1 MPSAASAANPS
12 NIVVTLAANYET
24 VMFSFDPVNDL
35 DLDYYEYQIFT
46 NPSGTGNPLNSITL
60 SNGDKISGTNKAT
73 VFTVSVANSTSSLT
87 TSYWGRARVVSTSGA
102 RGTYSA
108 LAGSGN
114 TPLIASQFIQ
124 NLTADKIEAGTIG
137 AHTISLSGVNSI
149 LQSST
154 FNGTF
159 NSSTG
164 RWNTGTQ
171 GWLIAGNGQA
181 IFDATQI
188 RGSLTASSISL
199 DANNYWLPSTV
210 GPPSTPTTFKLGDAN
225 KFMEWNGTNLLVN
238 GSTIAGISTT
248 NTKIF
253 IGTGNYNNADTA
265 FYVDSAG
272 KFSLK
277 NKLVWTGDALTID
290 GTVTI
295 GSQTAA
301 AVSTSVTTANN
312 AATAAAAAQTT
323 ANSKVNPADVLNHI
337 GGTNVTTISGGKVT
351 TGTISSVDSTCL
363 INLDNGSINFRN
375 KFIVDSAGN
384 ASFAGDLSS
393 ATGSVGTNFIIGSA
407 LKVFGNSRFNY
418 GETSASP
425 PQPIGADG
433 GQTIVYIRADSN
445 DTKADNYPLRISNHN
460 NAAPNLFRVRYDGQ
474 VFFNNA
480 VQTSDVR
487 VKSDILDT
495 NLGLNFI
502 NDLRPVSYFM
512 SLTEEYSPL
521 NNVRKYGLIA
531 QEVKET
537 YQKYTESFAG
547 WSLESEVD
555 EDSLQVLSYTEFI
568 SPMIKAIQ
576 ELSAKVDELESRM
589 V

>member
-1 MPSAASAANPS
+1 
-12 NIVVTLAANYET
+12 
-24 VMFSFDPVNDL
+24 MFYFDPVNDI
-35 DLDYYEYQIFT
+35 DLDSYAYELYD
-46 NPSGTGNPLNSITL
+46 NPAGTGAAVAT
-60 SNGDKISGTNKAT
+60 GRNKAN
-73 VFTVSVANSTSSLT
+73 VFTISVTNSTDST
-87 TSYWGRARVVSTSGA
+87 PKTYYGRVAVVNSAGTV
-102 RGTYSA
+102 GTYTS
-108 LAGSGN
+108 LVSSGE
-114 TPLIASQFIQ
+114 TPLIGEQYITS
-124 NLTADKIEAGTIG
+124 LTAAKITAGTIG
-137 AHTISLSGVNSI
+137 AHTITLGGNSSVI
-149 LQSST
+149 KSST
-154 FNGTF
+154 YDGTF
-159 NSSTG
+159 DVPTG
-164 RWNTGTQ
+164 RWTTGGA
-171 GWLIAGNGQA
+171 GWLISGNGQA

-188 RGSLTASSISL
+188 RGSLTASSINL
-199 DANNYWLPSTV
+199 DANNYWLSSTV
-210 GPPSTPTTFKLGDAN
+210 GPPSTPITFKVGNATN
-225 KFMEWNGTNLLVN
+225 FFEWDGTNVRTTGTVITN
-238 GSTIAGISTT
+238 ATVSGGTVGGINAGAGATA
-248 NTKIF
+248 NRF
-253 IGTGNYNNADTA
+253 YIGAGTFNNANTA

-272 KFSLK
+272 QFSLK